1 MNVLSKTK
9 WKDNETVGLVSL
21 RLLGEFTF
29 YGLVF
34 AAYFTFSEMIIAM
47 IVLSEGKG
55 TASIANA
62 AVSIVM
68 TVVIGIHCFALK
80 KYPQHFGV
88 FTQSFSKYGID
99 SVFYVFVVAER
110 FLSTAVIV
118 LLRDTVFGLAV
129 EFVIILSFLI
139 YTLCSKPC
147 VDSNYLR
154 QKISSLSLLLILF
167 LSFLS
172 VLLVEVTLIREYAPL
187 GISLLLLASTASN
200 SVYFIKSLK
209 KTIS

>member
-1 MNVLSKTK
+1 
-9 WKDNETVGLVSL
+9 
-21 RLLGEFTF
+21 
-29 YGLVF
+29 
-34 AAYFTFSEMIIAM
+34 M

-68 TVVIGIHCFALK
+68 TFVIGIHCFALK

-110 FLSTAVIV
+110 FLSTTVIV

-129 EFVIILSFLI
+129 EFVIILSLLFFIL
-139 YTLCSKPC
+139 YNKPC
-147 VDSNYLR
+147 VNSNYRR
-154 QKISSLSLLLILF
+154 QKINGVSLLLILL

-172 VLLVEVTLIREYAPL
+172 ELLVEVTLIREYAPL

-200 SVYFIKSLK
+200 SLYFIKSLK